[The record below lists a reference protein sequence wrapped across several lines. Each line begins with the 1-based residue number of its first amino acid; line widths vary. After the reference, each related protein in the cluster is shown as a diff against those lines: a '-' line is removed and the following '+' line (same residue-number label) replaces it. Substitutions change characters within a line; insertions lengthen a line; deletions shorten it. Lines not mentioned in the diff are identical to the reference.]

1 MNNNLQELYNSVTST
16 NLLYTD
22 NQKRWLFYLESY
34 MGGDEYRGG
43 NHLNRYQL
51 ESDREYKARLAVT
64 PLDNHCRSVINVYN
78 SFLFRE
84 EPERDFGDIKDDP
97 LLVDFLYD
105 ADLEGRSLDAVMK
118 DVATWTAVF
127 GHSYILLSK
136 PNIGAET
143 LADEQ
148 AAGVR
153 PYISVLTPLVV
164 YDWTYE
170 RSPNGY
176 YRLTYFKYA
185 EDDNNRHTTK
195 IIEWYEDRIVTSEM
209 NRDKKK
215 IIGQIEEVNQL
226 GMIPIVIA
234 YNQRS
239 PIKGIG
245 VSDISDIADQ
255 QKAIYNELSE
265 IEASIR
271 LDSHPTLVTP
281 ENVKLGS
288 GAGAVCYVP
297 ETLDPGLRPYLLQ
310 NSGADINAIYAS
322 IAARIASIDK
332 MANTGAVRA
341 TEARTMSGIAMQ
353 TEFALLNARLAEKA
367 DNLEIAEEQMW
378 KIWSAYQGQTWN
390 GEIEYPG
397 SFNIHDV
404 GNEFQQLQSAKTT
417 ATTPD
422 AIAVIEYRL
431 RELLDDP
438 RYTIT
443 EEEAFEMPEY
453 QAEIDAINAIA
464 AEIRGVQT
472 PSTAEPASPVS
483 PGVDGMI
490 QQMIM
495 DGLSDEQILAQ
506 RPELTQEDIIR
517 AKQLLLDLPTEGF
530 NQASCPVATQDVAV
544 NLANRQKAIDVAN
557 YGPLNPSQTNT
568 VFWLAKAD
576 MWNVSPVEA
585 KTSRCGN
592 CAAFNVTAKIKD
604 CINAGLSAGG
614 ATGDEYDTIAA
625 GELGYCE
632 AFDFKCASSRTCDA
646 WVTGGPITD

>member
-1 MNNNLQELYNSVTST
+1 
-16 NLLYTD
+16 
-22 NQKRWLFYLESY
+22 

-51 ESDREYKARLAVT
+51 ESDREYAQRLAVT

-78 SFLFRE
+78 SFLFRV
-84 EPERDFGDIKDDP
+84 EPDRDYGDIKDDP
-97 LLVDFLYD
+97 LLSDFLYD

-118 DVATWTAVF
+118 DVGTWSAVF
-127 GHSYILLSK
+127 GHAYILLSK
-136 PNIGAET
+136 PNIGAAT

-164 YDWTYE
+164 YDWEYE

-185 EDDNNRHTTK
+185 EDDNNSQTTR
-195 IIEWYEDRIVTSEM
+195 IVEWYEDRIVTTEV

-215 IIGQIEEVNQL
+215 VIGQLEEPNQL

-245 VSDISDIADQ
+245 VSDLADIADQ

-288 GAGAVCYVP
+288 GAGAICYIP
-297 ETLDPGLRPYLLQ
+297 ETMDPGLKPYTLQ
-310 NSGADINAIYAS
+310 NSGADISAIYAS
-322 IAARIASIDK
+322 IKARVDSIDK

-341 TEARTMSGIAMQ
+341 TEARTMSGISRQ
-353 TEFALLNARLAEKA
+353 VEFELLNARLAEKA

-378 KIWSAYQGQTWN
+378 KIWCAYQSSKWN

-397 SFNIHDV
+397 SFNIHDTQS
-404 GNEFQQLQSAKTT
+404 EFAQLQTAISA
-417 ATTPD
+417 ATTPE
-422 AIAVIEYRL
+422 AKAVIDYRV

-438 RYTIT
+438 RCNYGI
-443 EEEAFEMPEY
+443 EEGYEQAEY
-453 QAEIDAINAIA
+453 QHEIDKLNAITA
-464 AEIRGVQT
+464 QIASNEQVVVMPPVVET
-472 PSTAEPASPVS
+472 PVTIEAHPTTTPENRSAH
-483 PGVDGMI
+483 I

-495 DGLSDEQILAQ
+495 EGYTDEEILSIHSEI
-506 RPELTQEDIIR
+506 TQADIIA
-517 AKQLLLDLPTEGF
+517 AKEALL
-530 NQASCPVATQDVAV
+530 
-544 NLANRQKAIDVAN
+544 NL
-557 YGPLNPSQTNT
+557 G
-568 VFWLAKAD
+568 
-576 MWNVSPVEA
+576 
-585 KTSRCGN
+585 
-592 CAAFNVTAKIKD
+592 
-604 CINAGLSAGG
+604 
-614 ATGDEYDTIAA
+614 
-625 GELGYCE
+625 
-632 AFDFKCASSRTCDA
+632 
-646 WVTGGPITD
+646 

>member
-22 NQKRWLFYLESY
+22 NQKRWLFFLESY

-51 ESDREYKARLAVT
+51 ESDREYAQRLAVT

-84 EPERDFGDIKDDP
+84 EPDREYGDIKDDP
-97 LLVDFLYD
+97 LLSDFLYD

-118 DVATWTAVF
+118 DVGTWSAVF
-127 GHSYILLSK
+127 GHAYILLSK
-136 PNIGAET
+136 PNIGAAT

-164 YDWTYE
+164 YDWEYE

-185 EDDNNRHTTK
+185 EDDNNSQTTR
-195 IIEWYEDRIVTSEM
+195 IVEWYEDRIVTTEV

-215 IIGQIEEVNQL
+215 VIGQLEEPNQL

-245 VSDISDIADQ
+245 VSDLADIADQ

-288 GAGAVCYVP
+288 GAGAICYIP
-297 ETLDPGLRPYLLQ
+297 ETMDPGLKPYTLQ
-310 NSGADINAIYAS
+310 NSGADISAIYAS
-322 IAARIASIDK
+322 IKARVDSIDK

-341 TEARTMSGIAMQ
+341 TEARTMSGISRQ
-353 TEFALLNARLAEKA
+353 VEFELLNARLAEKA

-378 KIWSAYQGQTWN
+378 KIWCAYQSSKWN
-390 GEIEYPG
+390 GEIDYPG
-397 SFNIHDV
+397 SFNIHDTQS
-404 GNEFQQLQSAKTT
+404 EFQQLQTAISA
-417 ATTPD
+417 ATTPE
-422 AIAVIEYRL
+422 AKAVIDYRV

-438 RYTIT
+438 RCNYGI
-443 EEEAFEMPEY
+443 EEGYEQAEY
-453 QAEIDAINAIA
+453 QHEIDKLNAITA
-464 AEIRGVQT
+464 QIASNEQVVVMPPVVET
-472 PSTAEPASPVS
+472 PVTIEEHPTTTPENRSAH
-483 PGVDGMI
+483 I

-495 DGLSDEQILAQ
+495 EGYTDEEILSIHSEI
-506 RPELTQEDIIR
+506 TQADIIA
-517 AKQLLLDLPTEGF
+517 AKEALL
-530 NQASCPVATQDVAV
+530 
-544 NLANRQKAIDVAN
+544 NL
-557 YGPLNPSQTNT
+557 G
-568 VFWLAKAD
+568 
-576 MWNVSPVEA
+576 
-585 KTSRCGN
+585 
-592 CAAFNVTAKIKD
+592 
-604 CINAGLSAGG
+604 
-614 ATGDEYDTIAA
+614 
-625 GELGYCE
+625 
-632 AFDFKCASSRTCDA
+632 
-646 WVTGGPITD
+646 

>member
-43 NHLNRYQL
+43 SHLNRYQL
-51 ESDREYKARLAVT
+51 ESDREYSARLAVT

-84 EPERDFGDIKDDP
+84 EPDREFGDINEDP
-97 LLVDFLYD
+97 LLSDFLSD

-118 DVATWTAVF
+118 DVGTWSAVF

-136 PNIGAET
+136 PNIGADT

-164 YDWTYE
+164 YDWEYE

-195 IIEWYEDRIVTSEM
+195 IIEWYEDRIVTTEIQ
-209 NRDKKK
+209 REKKK
-215 IIGQIEEVNQL
+215 VLGQLEEVNQL

-239 PIKGIG
+239 PIKGLG
-245 VSDISDIADQ
+245 VSDLADIADQ

-288 GAGAVCYVP
+288 GAGAICYIP
-297 ETLDPGLRPYLLQ
+297 ETMDPGLKPYTLQ
-310 NSGADINAIYAS
+310 NSGADISAIYAS
-322 IAARIASIDK
+322 IKARVDSIDK

-341 TEARTMSGIAMQ
+341 TEARTMSGISREV
-353 TEFALLNARLAEKA
+353 EFQLLNARLAEKA

-378 KIWSAYQGQTWN
+378 KIWCAYQSSTWN
-390 GEIEYPG
+390 GEIDYPG
-397 SFNIHDV
+397 SFNIHDTQT
-404 GNEFQQLQSAKTT
+404 EFAQLQTAMSA
-417 ATTPD
+417 ATTPE
-422 AIAVIEYRL
+422 AKAVIDYRV

-438 RYTIT
+438 RCEYDT
-443 EEEAFEMPEY
+443 EESYELAEY
-453 QAEIDAINAIA
+453 QHEIDKLDAITAQIA
-464 AEIRGVQT
+464 QNEQQAVMQPLEDAPIVTEQHPTTT
-472 PSTAEPASPVS
+472 PANRTEH
-483 PGVDGMI
+483 I
-490 QQMIM
+490 QEMIM
-495 DGLSDEQILAQ
+495 DGYTDEEILAIHSEISQ
-506 RPELTQEDIIR
+506 ADITA
-517 AKQLLLDLPTEGF
+517 AKEALLDLG
-530 NQASCPVATQDVAV
+530 
-544 NLANRQKAIDVAN
+544 
-557 YGPLNPSQTNT
+557 
-568 VFWLAKAD
+568 
-576 MWNVSPVEA
+576 
-585 KTSRCGN
+585 
-592 CAAFNVTAKIKD
+592 
-604 CINAGLSAGG
+604 
-614 ATGDEYDTIAA
+614 
-625 GELGYCE
+625 
-632 AFDFKCASSRTCDA
+632 
-646 WVTGGPITD
+646 

>member
-51 ESDREYKARLAVT
+51 ESDREYNARLAVT

-84 EPERDFGDIKDDP
+84 EPERDFGDVKDDP
-97 LLVDFLYD
+97 ALVDFLYD

-127 GHSYILLSK
+127 GHTYILLSK

-148 AAGVR
+148 AAGLR

-164 YDWTYE
+164 YDWSYE
-170 RSPNGY
+170 RSANGY

-185 EDDNNRHTTK
+185 EDDNNSQSTK
-195 IIEWYEDRIVTSEM
+195 IIEWYEDRIVTTEM
-209 NRDKKK
+209 NRNKKK
-215 IIGQIEEVNQL
+215 VLGQIEEVNQL

-245 VSDISDIADQ
+245 ISDISDIADQ

-288 GAGAVCYVP
+288 GAGAICYIP
-297 ETLDPGLRPYLLQ
+297 ETLDPGLKPYTLQ
-310 NSGADINAIYAS
+310 NSGADINAIYSS
-322 IAARIASIDK
+322 INARIASIDK

-341 TEARTMSGIAMQ
+341 TEAKTMSGIAMQ

-378 KIWSAYQGQTWN
+378 KIWSAYQGFVWN

-397 SFNIHDV
+397 SFNIHDT
-404 GNEFQQLQSAKTT
+404 GNEFQQLQSAKAT

-438 RYTIT
+438 RYMIT
-443 EEEAFEMPEY
+443 EEEAIEMPEY

-464 AEIRGVQT
+464 AELRNSSDQT
-472 PSTAEPASPVS
+472 QSVTGEAEHPTTTPADRSAH
-483 PGVDGMI
+483 I

-495 DGLSDEQILAQ
+495 DGYTDAQILAIHT
-506 RPELTQEDIIR
+506 EITADDILV
-517 AKQLLLDLPTEGF
+517 AKEQLL
-530 NQASCPVATQDVAV
+530 
-544 NLANRQKAIDVAN
+544 NL
-557 YGPLNPSQTNT
+557 G
-568 VFWLAKAD
+568 
-576 MWNVSPVEA
+576 
-585 KTSRCGN
+585 
-592 CAAFNVTAKIKD
+592 
-604 CINAGLSAGG
+604 
-614 ATGDEYDTIAA
+614 
-625 GELGYCE
+625 
-632 AFDFKCASSRTCDA
+632 
-646 WVTGGPITD
+646 